1 MSFIPALI
9 VQQDHTVNITDGVI
23 GLSGLI
29 PTPNSGG
36 QVDSDYWAV
45 PVNGFGIGPS
55 GFKYIPTNPGDAT
68 PPDVQAFHVV
78 RIIKND
84 QSTDWYAVGTST
96 QYLAASEEV
105 ECCGTTSPAP
115 VMPTTAP
122 LVAPCQ
128 VLCTQNS
135 TSGLFEGN
143 IGIPTLPAGEKFY
156 AKGYFNDVALT
167 ALSTSGYTTAALLLT
182 AIQAAWAATVGGT
195 FTKTSD
201 NLTLILTQ
209 ADGPGTDVWCAV
221 IYTA

>member
-45 PVNGFGIGPS
+45 PVTGFGIGPS
-55 GFKYIPTNPGDAT
+55 GFNYIPTNPGSTDA
-68 PPDVQAFHVV
+68 PDAQAFHVV
-78 RIIKND
+78 RIIKDN

-96 QYLAASEEV
+96 QYLLASDEA
-105 ECCGTTSPAP
+105 ECCGTSSPAP

-135 TSGLFEGN
+135 TSGLFQGN

-156 AKGYFNDVALT
+156 AFGYFNGTALT
-167 ALSTSGYTTAALLLT
+167 ALSISGYTTAALLLT
-182 AIQAAWAATVGGT
+182 AISTNWAATVGGT

-201 NLTLILTQ
+201 NLTLLLTQ
-209 ADGPGTDVWCAV
+209 TDGPGTDVWCAL